1 MTGSAK
7 ELFERYNQG
16 FIEMLPMKEEIFLN
30 ALERQCI
37 LPDDIKNSLEQ
48 FSETSERSSYYLE
61 NVIKEGFHRGDNSC
75 FTNLL
80 AAMKE
85 SSYDQVK
92 DLAIKIQNELGTMIS
107 SEV

>member
-1 MTGSAK
+1 
-7 ELFERYNQG
+7 
-16 FIEMLPMKEEIFLN
+16 MLPMKEDMFLN

-48 FSETSERSSYYLE
+48 LSETSERSSYYLE
-61 NVIKEGFHRGDNSC
+61 NVIKEGFYRGDNSC

-85 SSYDQVK
+85 SSNDQVR
-92 DLAIKIQNELGTMIS
+92 DLAIKIQNELGMMIS
-107 SEV
+107 SKV